1 MTLNAAVTPR
11 EVHRTAGGSAVEAAT
26 DRAGGVLLYPL
37 LFAPILQYRLWGGR
51 RLAELLSAPPGV
63 DGPIGEAWLLSD
75 RPDHQSRVVAGAL
88 AGLTL
93 GELLEEYPEQ
103 MLGRLA
109 GRFRRFPVLLKFLDA
124 HELLSVQVH
133 PSDEQA
139 DHLPAGETGKT
150 EAWVV
155 LEAGPESRIYAG
167 LRPGTTPGD
176 LRAALAT
183 GAIAGQL
190 VGFTPKPGDGLFLP
204 AGTVHS
210 LGGDLVVLEVQENS
224 DVTFRLHDWDRVDPA
239 TGLQRAL
246 QIDEALTCIDFDQ
259 GVLAPVRPLLE
270 ADAPA
275 RRERL
280 FDCEHFCLWRIQ
292 GELPFTVGAA
302 GLPRVLVCIAGSGE
316 VEHGGASHPIGF
328 GDVML
333 LPAMVGEC
341 TVRPRGPLSVVEVAL
356 PEVPATTVAD
366 GPPGSAALLGVT
378 APEGMRRT

>member
-1 MTLNAAVTPR
+1 VP
-11 EVHRTAGGSAVEAAT
+11 
-26 DRAGGVLLYPL
+26 LYPL

-51 RLAELLSAPPGV
+51 RLPDLLPAAPAG

-75 RPDHQSRVVAGAL
+75 RPDHQSRVVVEPL
-88 AGLTL
+88 AGRTL
-93 GELLEEYPEQ
+93 GELLEEYPDE
-103 MLGRLA
+103 MLGSLA
-109 GRFRRFPVLLKFLDA
+109 GRFPRFPVLLKFLDA

-133 PSDEQA
+133 PSDEQSDYLA
-139 DHLPAGETGKT
+139 PGESGKT

-167 LRPGTTPGD
+167 LRPGTTAND

-190 VGFTPKPGDGLFLP
+190 VGFTPKQGDGISLP

-224 DVTFRLHDWDRVDPA
+224 DVTFRLHDWDRVDPV
-239 TGLQRAL
+239 TGLARAL
-246 QIDEALTCIDFDQ
+246 QVDQALACVDYAQ
-259 GVLAPVRPLLE
+259 GVLAPVRPWME
-270 ADAPA
+270 VDAPA

-280 FDCEHFCLWRIQ
+280 FDCQHFRLWRIQ

-302 GLPRVLVCIAGSGE
+302 GLPRVLVCIAGAGE

-328 GDVML
+328 GEVML
-333 LPAMVGEC
+333 LPAVVGEC
-341 TVRPRGPLSVVEVAL
+341 TLRPRGPVSVLEVAL
-356 PEVPATTVAD
+356 PEVPAALGAN
-366 GPPGSAALLGVT
+366 GPAASAALLGV
-378 APEGMRRT
+378 AVPKA

>member
-1 MTLNAAVTPR
+1 LNAAVTPR
-11 EVHRTAGGSAVEAAT
+11 EAQKAADGSAVEAAT
-26 DRAGGVLLYPL
+26 DRAGDVPLYPL

-51 RLAELLSAPPGV
+51 RLAELLSAPQGV
-63 DGPIGEAWLLSD
+63 EGPIGEAWLLSD
-75 RPDHQSRVVAGAL
+75 RPDHQSRVVAGPL
-88 AGLTL
+88 AGQTL
-93 GELLEEYPEQ
+93 GALLEMYPEQ
-103 MLGRLA
+103 MLGELA

-139 DHLPAGETGKT
+139 EHLPAGETGKT

-167 LRPGTTPGD
+167 LRPGTTPAD
-176 LRAALAT
+176 LRTALAT

-224 DVTFRLHDWDRVDPA
+224 DVTFRLHDWNRVDPA
-239 TGLQRAL
+239 TGRPRAL
-246 QIDEALTCIDFDQ
+246 QVDQALACIDFDQ
-259 GVLAPVRPLLE
+259 GVLTPVRPLVE

-280 FDCEHFCLWRIQ
+280 FDCGQFRLWRIQ

-302 GLPRVLVCIAGSGE
+302 GLPRVLVGIAGSGE
-316 VEHGGASHPIGF
+316 VLHGGASHPIGF
-328 GDVML
+328 GEVML

-341 TVRPRGPLSVVEVAL
+341 TVRPRGLLSVVEVAL
-356 PEVPATTVAD
+356 PEVPTTSVAD
-366 GPPGSAALLGVT
+366 GPPSSGARLGGP
-378 APEGMRRT
+378 APKA

>member
-1 MTLNAAVTPR
+1 
-11 EVHRTAGGSAVEAAT
+11 
-26 DRAGGVLLYPL
+26 
-37 LFAPILQYRLWGGR
+37 
-51 RLAELLSAPPGV
+51 
-63 DGPIGEAWLLSD
+63 
-75 RPDHQSRVVAGAL
+75 
-88 AGLTL
+88 
-93 GELLEEYPEQ
+93 
-103 MLGRLA
+103 
-109 GRFRRFPVLLKFLDA
+109 VLLKFLDA

-150 EAWVV
+150 EAWLV

-167 LRPGTTPGD
+167 LRPGTTLGD

-239 TGLQRAL
+239 TGLQRPL
-246 QIDEALTCIDFDQ
+246 QVDEALACIDFDQ

-378 APEGMRRT
+378 APKA

>member
-1 MTLNAAVTPR
+1 MTPR
-11 EVHRTAGGSAVEAAT
+11 EAPRAAGEAAAEAAT
-26 DRAGGVLLYPL
+26 DRAGGLPLSPL

-51 RLAELLSAPPGV
+51 RLAELLSAPPGL

-75 RPDHQSRVVAGAL
+75 RPDHQSRVVSGPL
-88 AGLTL
+88 AGQTL
-93 GELLEEYPEQ
+93 GALLEEYPEQ
-103 MLGRLA
+103 MLGKLA

-133 PSDEQA
+133 PSDERAEQ
-139 DHLPAGETGKT
+139 LPAGETGKT

-190 VGFTPKPGDGLFLP
+190 VGFTPKPGDGLLLP

-239 TGLQRAL
+239 TGLQRPL
-246 QIDEALTCIDFDQ
+246 QVEEALDCIDFDQ
-259 GVLAPVRPLLE
+259 GVLRPVLPVVE
-270 ADAPA
+270 ASARV

-280 FDCEHFCLWRIQ
+280 FDCGQFRLWRIQ

-302 GLPRVLVCIAGSGE
+302 GLPRVLVGIAGSGD
-316 VEHGGASHPIGF
+316 VLHGGASHPIGF

-341 TVRPRGPLSVVEVAL
+341 TVRPRGLLSVVEVAP
-356 PEVPATTVAD
+356 PEVPTTSVVD
-366 GPPGSAALLGVT
+366 GSSCSGARLGGAAPQ
-378 APEGMRRT
+378 A

>member
-1 MTLNAAVTPR
+1 MTPR
-11 EVHRTAGGSAVEAAT
+11 AAQTAAGGSVVEAAT
-26 DRAGGVLLYPL
+26 DRAGGVPLYPL

-51 RLAELLSAPPGV
+51 RLAELLSAPQGV

-75 RPDHQSRVVAGAL
+75 RPDHQSRVVAGPL
-88 AGLTL
+88 AGKTL
-93 GELLEEYPEQ
+93 GALLEEYPEQ
-103 MLGRLA
+103 MLGKLA

-133 PSDEQA
+133 PSDEQVE
-139 DHLPAGETGKT
+139 HLPAGETGKT

-167 LRPGTTPGD
+167 LRPGTTLGE
-176 LRAALAT
+176 LRSALAA

-190 VGFTPKPGDGLFLP
+190 VGFTPKPGDGLLLP

-239 TGLQRAL
+239 TGLQRPL
-246 QIDEALTCIDFDQ
+246 QVEEALDCIDFDQ
-259 GVLAPVRPLLE
+259 GVLRPVLPVVE
-270 ADAPA
+270 ASARV

-280 FDCEHFCLWRIQ
+280 FDCGQFRLWRIQ

-302 GLPRVLVCIAGSGE
+302 GLPRVLVGIAGSGD
-316 VEHGGASHPIGF
+316 VLHGGASHPIGF

-341 TVRPRGPLSVVEVAL
+341 TVRPRGLLSVVEVAP
-356 PEVPATTVAD
+356 PEVPTTSVVD
-366 GPPGSAALLGVT
+366 GSSCSGARLGGAAPQ
-378 APEGMRRT
+378 A

>member
-1 MTLNAAVTPR
+1 MTPR
-11 EVHRTAGGSAVEAAT
+11 EARKAAGGSPVEAAT
-26 DRAGGVLLYPL
+26 DPAGGVPLYPL

-51 RLAELLSAPPGV
+51 QLAELLSAPPGV

-75 RPDHQSRVVAGAL
+75 RPDHQSRVVAGPL
-88 AGLTL
+88 AGQSL
-93 GELLEEYPEQ
+93 GALLEEYPEQ
-103 MLGRLA
+103 MLGELA
-109 GRFRRFPVLLKFLDA
+109 GRFRRFPVLLKLLDA

-133 PSDEQA
+133 PSDEQT

-155 LEAGPESRIYAG
+155 LESGPESRIYAG
-167 LRPGTTPGD
+167 LRPGTTAGN
-176 LRAALAT
+176 LRSALAT

-190 VGFTPKPGDGLFLP
+190 VGFTPKPGDALFLP

-246 QIDEALTCIDFDQ
+246 QVDEALDCIDLAQ
-259 GVLAPVRPLLE
+259 GVLRPVLPVLE
-270 ADAPA
+270 AGARV

-280 FDCEHFCLWRIQ
+280 FDCRQFRLWRIE

-302 GLPRVLVCIAGSGE
+302 DLPRVLVCIAGSGD
-316 VEHGGASHPIGF
+316 VLHGGASHPIEF

-341 TVRPRGPLSVVEVAL
+341 TVRPRGLLSVVEVAL
-356 PEVPATTVAD
+356 PDAPTISVVD
-366 GPPGSAALLGVT
+366 GPPCSAVRLGGA
-378 APEGMRRT
+378 APEA

>member
-1 MTLNAAVTPR
+1 LNAAVTPR
-11 EVHRTAGGSAVEAAT
+11 EAQKAADGSAVEAAT
-26 DRAGGVLLYPL
+26 DRAGDVPLYPL
-37 LFAPILQYRLWGGR
+37 LFAPILQYRLWGGQ
-51 RLAELLSAPPGV
+51 RLAELLSVPPGV

-75 RPDHQSRVVAGAL
+75 RPDHQSRVVAGPL
-88 AGLTL
+88 AGQTL
-93 GELLEEYPEQ
+93 GALLEEYPEQ
-103 MLGRLA
+103 MLGELA

-139 DHLPAGETGKT
+139 EHLPAGETGKT

-167 LRPGTTPGD
+167 LRPGTTPAD
-176 LRAALAT
+176 LRTTLAT

-224 DVTFRLHDWDRVDPA
+224 DVTFRLHDWNRVDPA
-239 TGLQRAL
+239 TGRPRAL
-246 QIDEALTCIDFDQ
+246 QVDQALACIDFDQ
-259 GVLAPVRPLLE
+259 GVLTPVRPLVE

-280 FDCEHFCLWRIQ
+280 FDCGQFRLWRIQ

-302 GLPRVLVCIAGSGE
+302 GLPRVLVGIAGSGE
-316 VEHGGASHPIGF
+316 VLHGGASHPIGF
-328 GDVML
+328 GEVML

-341 TVRPRGPLSVVEVAL
+341 TVRPRGLLSVVEVAL
-356 PEVPATTVAD
+356 PEVPTTSVVD
-366 GPPGSAALLGVT
+366 GPPCSGARLGGP
-378 APEGMRRT
+378 APKA

>member
-1 MTLNAAVTPR
+1 VVG
-11 EVHRTAGGSAVEAAT
+11 ESAVGAAT
-26 DRAGGVLLYPL
+26 DAAGGVSLYPL

-51 RLAELLSAPPGV
+51 RLPDLLPAAQAGH
-63 DGPIGEAWLLSD
+63 GPIGEAWLLSD
-75 RPDHQSRVVAGAL
+75 RPDHQSRVVVGPL
-88 AGLTL
+88 AGVTL
-93 GELLEEYPEQ
+93 GELLEEYPDE

-109 GRFRRFPVLLKFLDA
+109 GRFPRFPVLLKFLDA

-133 PSDEQA
+133 PSDEQS
-139 DHLPAGETGKT
+139 DYLPPGESGKT

-167 LRPGTTPGD
+167 LRPGTTADD
-176 LRAALAT
+176 LRVALTA

-190 VGFTPKPGDGLFLP
+190 VGFTPKQGDGIFLP

-224 DVTFRLHDWDRVDPA
+224 DVTFRLHDWDRVDPV
-239 TGLQRAL
+239 TGLARSLEVNQAL
-246 QIDEALTCIDFDQ
+246 ACVDYAQ
-259 GVLAPVRPLLE
+259 GVLAPVRPVME

-280 FDCEHFCLWRIQ
+280 FDCQHFRLWRIQ

-302 GLPRVLVCIAGSGE
+302 GLPRVLVCIAGAGE

-328 GDVML
+328 GEVML
-333 LPAMVGEC
+333 LPAVVGEC
-341 TVRPRGPLSVVEVAL
+341 TLRPHGSVSVLEVAL
-356 PEVPATTVAD
+356 PEAPPTTGANGPA
-366 GPPGSAALLGVT
+366 AAAVLLGVA
-378 APEGMRRT
+378 APKV

>member
-1 MTLNAAVTPR
+1 VVR
-11 EVHRTAGGSAVEAAT
+11 AAT
-26 DRAGGVLLYPL
+26 DGVGGMPLYPL
-37 LFAPILQYRLWGGR
+37 LLAPMLQYRLWGGR
-51 RLAELLSAPPGV
+51 RLAGLLTPAQAG
-63 DGPIGEAWLLSD
+63 DGLIGEAWLLSD
-75 RPDHQSRVVAGAL
+75 RPDHQSRVVAGPL

-93 GELLEEYPEQ
+93 SELLEGYPDE

-133 PSDEQA
+133 PSDEQTNY
-139 DHLPAGETGKT
+139 LPAGETGKT

-176 LRAALAT
+176 LRTALAT

-190 VGFTPKPGDGLFLP
+190 VGFTPKPGDGVFLP

-210 LGGDLVVLEVQENS
+210 LGGDLLVLEVQENS

-239 TGLQRAL
+239 TGQPRSLQVDQAL
-246 QIDEALTCIDFDQ
+246 ACIDFAQ
-259 GVLAPVRPLLE
+259 GVLAPVVPVVE
-270 ADAPA
+270 AESPA

-280 FDCEHFCLWRIQ
+280 FDCEHFRLWRIQ
-292 GELPFTVGAA
+292 GELAFTVGAA
-302 GLPRVLVCIAGSGE
+302 GLPRVLICIAGAGE
-316 VEHGGASHPIGF
+316 VDHDGASHPIGR

-341 TVRPRGPLSVVEVAL
+341 TVRPRGPLSVLEVAL
-356 PEVPATTVAD
+356 PEVPAAPGTD
-366 GPPGSAALLGVT
+366 GPPRPAVLLGVP
-378 APEGMRRT
+378 APKA